1 MGRADGARFA
11 GATKEVNPQF
21 IEALKA
27 AKKEGKIDAVREGM
41 RSLHSA
47 TAWAQAQEGDSEYH
61 RGLRDGIVLAMEAIG
76 YNRWEA
82 QRGMKSGNL
91 NDQKK
96 G

>member
-1 MGRADGARFA
+1 MNKG
-11 GATKEVNPQF
+11 F

-27 AKKEGKIDAVREGM
+27 AKQEGYADAVRDGM

-47 TAWAQAQEGDSEYH
+47 KAWSVAQEGDTEYH

-76 YNRWEA
+76 YNRWET
-82 QRGMKSGNL
+82 QRGMKSGESSE
-91 NDQKK
+91 KRK